1 MKILIAEDDRLSRA
15 FLKKAMEKY
24 GACDVA
30 VDGMEA
36 LDLYL
41 ESIKRQEPYDLLCL
55 DIMMPKVDGLK
66 TLKVIRDLAEEH
78 MTMVIVTHEMSFAQ
92 DVADRVIFM
101 ADGVI
106 VEEGTPEE
114 VMVNTREERTRQFLG
129 RYQR

>member
-1 MKILIAEDDRLSRA
+1 
-15 FLKKAMEKY
+15 
-24 GACDVA
+24 
-30 VDGMEA
+30 
-36 LDLYL
+36 
-41 ESIKRQEPYDLLCL
+41 
-55 DIMMPKVDGLK
+55 
-66 TLKVIRDLAEEH
+66 
-78 MTMVIVTHEMSFAQ
+78 MTMVIVTREMSFAQ